1 MPELWT
7 GASLTILGII
17 FKRVLQTSCFS
28 KQEMLLNLYV
38 TKQDVIDN
46 QTKIIIEILIIYL
59 NKYYLDTFW
68 RKSLND
74 TFMKSLKHADRTS

>member
-1 MPELWT
+1 MPDLWT
-7 GASLTILGII
+7 GTSITILEIT

-59 NKYYLDTFW
+59 NKYY
-68 RKSLND
+68 
-74 TFMKSLKHADRTS
+74 